1 VTASCWELRPA
12 LAGWTI
18 AGPFG
23 PCHRGRGCFEAGWQ
37 EFAAEWMEG
46 VGAVIARVRMPHRHL
61 TPPVK
66 PGPERE
72 PPRPTSRPPRR
83 GGVGWILWWIMM
95 ALAIVLLMSR
105 APSGGPHATALA
117 YSDFVG
123 KVGAGQVRTVDIN
136 DKGAVSGTLK
146 DGKKFTTQIPTALG
160 TGSQLQQQLTSHHVQ
175 ITGSQSSSGG
185 SSILAVVLSFLP
197 FLLLIGF
204 FVWMGRR
211 AARSL
216 PGGLSSIGRSRAKII
231 EAERPTTRFGD
242 VAGYEGVKQEIS
254 EVVDFLRH
262 PARYTAAGARGPR
275 GVIMVGPPGTGKTLF
290 GRAVAGEADVPFLS
304 VTGSAFVEMF
314 VGVGASRV
322 RDLFEE
328 ARKRAPSIIFIDE
341 IDALGSRHGGGPRLG
356 GNDEREQTLNQLL
369 AEMDGFD
376 QSSGIVVLAATN
388 RPDALDPAL
397 LRPGRFDRQV
407 TVPLPNQAERA
418 AILAVHARDKFL
430 APDVDLDAIARATP
444 GFSGADLANLVN
456 EGAINAVRGNRILIE
471 PQDLDA
477 ARDRVLL
484 GRRESSN
491 ALLPEE
497 RRSVA
502 LHESG
507 HALVAALC
515 EHADPVAK
523 VTILPAG
530 VTLGVTEQ
538 LPEAERH
545 LYSENYLTDL
555 LAVRLGGRAAELVAF
570 GEGST
575 GAANDLAGATQIATR
590 MVREFGLSP
599 ELGPIG
605 YASSHPHYLGE
616 TTEELVR
623 PPYSEQTQRIVD
635 EEVPRLLCQAEQR
648 AIALLRAHRP
658 ALERLAELLIAHET
672 VDGSV
677 VLDVLR
683 QEQTQADGG
692 RDAAEADELSH
703 TPLPLGHVP
712 PAMSL
717 HPSGSRKPTRM
728 RKCHGTDGD

>member
-1 VTASCWELRPA
+1 MIT
-12 LAGWTI
+12 
-18 AGPFG
+18 
-23 PCHRGRGCFEAGWQ
+23 
-37 EFAAEWMEG
+37 
-46 VGAVIARVRMPHRHL
+46 RVRMPHRHL
-61 TPPVK
+61 TPPAK
-66 PGPERE
+66 PGPPHE
-72 PPRPTSRPPRR
+72 PPKPPSRQPQPL
-83 GGVGWILWWIMM
+83 GGRWMFWWILMT
-95 ALAIVLLMSR
+95 LLVVLVLSR
-105 APSGGPHATALA
+105 ARSGPHATSLS
-117 YSDFVG
+117 YSDFVT
-123 KVGAGQVRTVDIN
+123 KVGASQVQTVDIN
-136 DKGAVSGTLK
+136 DKGAVSGSLK
-146 DGKKFTTQIPTALG
+146 DGTKFTTQIPTALG
-160 TGSQLQQQLTSHHVQ
+160 TGAQLQQQLTSHHVQ
-175 ITGSQSSSGG
+175 IKASQSSGGGG
-185 SSILAVVLSFLP
+185 SAWLSVLFSFLP

-211 AARSL
+211 AAGSVT
-216 PGGLSSIGRSRAKII
+216 GGLSAIGRSRAKII
-231 EAERPTTRFGD
+231 EAERPTTGFGD
-242 VAGYEGVKQEIS
+242 IAGYDGVKQEIS
-254 EVVDFLRH
+254 EVVDFLRN
-262 PARYTAAGARGPR
+262 PARYTAAGAKGPR

-290 GRAVAGEADVPFLS
+290 ARAVAGEADVPFLS

-322 RDLFEE
+322 RDLFGD

-341 IDALGSRHGGGPRLG
+341 IDALGSRRAGGARLG

-369 AEMDGFD
+369 SEMDGFD
-376 QSSGIVVLAATN
+376 QASGIVVLAATN

-418 AILAVHARDKFL
+418 AILAVHARDKTL
-430 APDVDLDAIARATP
+430 APDVDLDAVARATP

-456 EGAINAVRGNRILIE
+456 EGAINAVRGDRTRIE
-471 PQDLDA
+471 PHDLDA

-502 LHESG
+502 VHESG

-555 LAVRLGGRAAELVAF
+555 LTVRLGGRAAELVVF

-590 MVREFGLSP
+590 MVREFGLSR
-599 ELGPIG
+599 ELGPVG
-605 YASSHPHYLGE
+605 YASTQPHYLGE
-616 TTEELVR
+616 TTEEPGR
-623 PPYSEQTQRIVD
+623 PAYSEQTQRIVD
-635 EEVPRLLCQAEQR
+635 EEVARLLRQAEQR
-648 AIALLRAHRP
+648 AITLLRGHRP
-658 ALERLAELLIAHET
+658 ALERLAAELVAHET

-677 VLDVLR
+677 VLAALR
-683 QEQTQADGG
+683 QERRQDDGPDDVPTV
-692 RDAAEADELSH
+692 DASSPPGHPRPGAH
-703 TPLPLGHVP
+703 TP
-712 PAMSL
+712 
-717 HPSGSRKPTRM
+717 RR
-728 RKCHGTDGD
+728 